1 MEGLD
6 ASILQVSNIATEF
19 GANAWVWAG
28 NFLVLIILTCII
40 MFFAMRA
47 GRGGLIALILALYAG
62 YALYTV
68 FPYMDAIVGAGGAPI
83 VQAGISILLF
93 AAASVIPFILVNRL
107 TGGGFGSLSIIQNFI
122 LALLAAGFLMAL
134 SYHVFDISNIY
145 SFPEPLNQLF
155 EPEGYFFYWFIAP
168 LVGLYFIAH

>member
-6 ASILQVSNIATEF
+6 ASILQVSTIATDF
-19 GANAWVWAG
+19 GATAWLWAG

-68 FPYMDAIVGAGGAPI
+68 FPYTDAIITAGGTSI
-83 VQAGISILLF
+83 VKAGISILLF
-93 AAASVIPFILVNRL
+93 AAASVVPFILVNRL
-107 TGGGFGSLSIIQNFI
+107 TGGGFGSLSIIQNFL
-122 LALLAAGFLMAL
+122 LALLASGFLMAL
-134 SYHVFDISNIY
+134 GYHVFDISNIY
-145 SFPEPLNQLF
+145 TFSEPLNQLF
-155 EPEGYFFYWFIAP
+155 QPEGYFFYWFVAP
-168 LVGLYFIAH
+168 LAGLYFIAH